1 MRRGLQ
7 PSSAGL
13 IFSKDSPPFQR
24 SVDTPMNFK
33 LLVMLTLLFTAT
45 CVLAGNEDDEVRKL
59 TGSWSLSLNSND
71 KLAFYKLVIS
81 SDKGYGWKDKSG
93 VEKGT
98 LSIDPTKTP
107 LAIDFHVTEGRLKG
121 KTKKGIY
128 TIEKVRMTVDGRTR
142 EVQRLTTCI
151 APADSERPAQFSRD
165 EGALTAWLK

>member
-45 CVLAGNEDDEVRKL
+45 CVLAGNDDDEVRKL

-71 KLAFYKLVIS
+71 KLAFWVTVRVCGGPGASSWQARGTTTRHRPGQYKREPGQGS
-81 SDKGYGWKDKSG
+81 
-93 VEKGT
+93 
-98 LSIDPTKTP
+98 
-107 LAIDFHVTEGRLKG
+107 LA
-121 KTKKGIY
+121 
-128 TIEKVRMTVDGRTR
+128 
-142 EVQRLTTCI
+142 
-151 APADSERPAQFSRD
+151 S
-165 EGALTAWLK
+165 

>member
-98 LSIDPTKTP
+98 LSIDQISGFPRFA
-107 LAIDFHVTEGRLKG
+107 LRNESGR
-121 KTKKGIY
+121 
-128 TIEKVRMTVDGRTR
+128 RDGQHRR
-142 EVQRLTTCI
+142 
-151 APADSERPAQFSRD
+151 PPAQADAMHQR
-165 EGALTAWLK
+165 